1 MPTFTINTNIP
12 AGKVPDDFLQTTA
25 ELVARSL
32 GKPLSKQYMQAHWTA
47 GCKSGS
53 GALLYPNFRY
63 VVVHISTDQK
73 MSFGGST
80 EPCAIANLY
89 SIGCLGDAENKKH
102 SAALFKH
109 VQKTLGIKGDRMYI
123 NFFDM
128 PATDVGYN
136 GKTFG

>member
-32 GKPLSKQYMQAHWTA
+32 GKPLS
-47 GCKSGS
+47 
-53 GALLYPNFRY
+53 Y